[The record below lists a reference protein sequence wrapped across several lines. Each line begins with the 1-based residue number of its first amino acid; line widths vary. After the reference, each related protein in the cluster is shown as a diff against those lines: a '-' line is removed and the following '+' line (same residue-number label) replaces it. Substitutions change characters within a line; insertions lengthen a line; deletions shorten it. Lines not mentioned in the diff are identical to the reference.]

1 MSFLDLVER
10 IMDAVKP
17 AVRFYGFYLY
27 EVGKDDGDRTTLRR
41 VGDAGGNP
49 DLPGM
54 INKLYGS
61 HGITC
66 VSTEAS
72 QVLVGFEGGN
82 PARPFVA
89 FYVPKNPVSMLI
101 DADQTIQIMTTPGT
115 GIHGPG
121 GGTKQVYVGSKER
134 HKVARKDDPVYVGEL
149 QFVGGPGSLQIIQ
162 SYHDGSTRVI
172 GTLVGTGLVF
182 TPDLGSFGVALL
194 DGHISGGS
202 ELFSSE

>member
-1 MSFLDLVER
+1 MSFLALVER
-10 IMDAVKP
+10 ILEAIKP
-17 AVRFYGFYLY
+17 AVRHYGFYLY
-27 EVGKDDGDRTTLRR
+27 EVVKDDGARTTLRR

-54 INKLYGS
+54 IDKLYGA

-89 FYVPKNPVSMLI
+89 FYVPTNPVSMLI
-101 DADQTIQIMTTPGT
+101 DADETIQIATTPASGL
-115 GIHGPG
+115 HGPG
-121 GGTKQVYVGSKER
+121 GGVKQVYVGSKDR
-134 HKVARKDDPVYVGEL
+134 HKVARKDDPVYTGEL
-149 QFVGGPGSLQIIQ
+149 QFVPGAGSMQIIQ
-162 SYHDGSTRVI
+162 RYHDGTTRPI
-172 GTLVGTGLVF
+172 GTLVGSSLVF
-182 TPDLGSFGVALL
+182 TPDLSSFGVALL
-194 DGHISGGS
+194 DGHVAGGS

>member
-10 IMDAVKP
+10 IVDAVKP
-17 AVRFYGFYLY
+17 AVRFYGLYLY
-27 EVGKDDGDRTTLRR
+27 DVDKDDGARTTLRR

-54 INKLYGS
+54 IDKLYGS

-66 VSTEAS
+66 VSTAAS

-101 DADQTIQIMTTPGT
+101 DADEEIQIATTPVT
-115 GIHGPG
+115 GLGPPG
-121 GGTKQVYVGSKER
+121 HLKHVYVGSKER
-134 HKVARKDDPVYVGEL
+134 HKVARKDDPVYCGEIQIVAGVGTV
-149 QFVGGPGSLQIIQ
+149 QFVQIT
-162 SYHDGSTRVI
+162 HDGSTRPL
-172 GTLVGTGLVF
+172 GTLAASSLVF
-182 TPDLGSFGVALL
+182 TPDPGSIGVALL
-194 DGHISGGS
+194 DGHITGGS

>member
-1 MSFLDLVER
+1 MSFLALVES
-10 IMDAVKP
+10 IVDAIRP
-17 AVRFYGFYLY
+17 AVRHYGFYLY
-27 EVGKDDGDRTTLRR
+27 EVVKDDGARTTLRR

-54 INKLYGS
+54 IDKLYGA

-101 DADQTIQIMTTPGT
+101 DADDTIQIATTPASGL
-115 GIHGPG
+115 HGPHG
-121 GGTKQVYVGSKER
+121 VKQVYVGSKDR

-149 QFVGGPGSLQIIQ
+149 QFAPGAGIVQIIQ
-162 SYHDGSTRVI
+162 RYHDGSTRPI
-172 GTLVGTGLVF
+172 GTLAAPSLVF
-182 TPDLGSFGVALL
+182 TPDLSSFGVALL

>member
-10 IMDAVKP
+10 IVAAVKP

-27 EVGKDDGDRTTLRR
+27 EVDKDDGARTTLRR
-41 VGDAGGNP
+41 VGEAGGNP

-54 INKLYGS
+54 IDKLYGS

-89 FYVPKNPVSMLI
+89 FYVPKNPISMLL
-101 DADQTIQIMTTPGT
+101 DADQTIQIMTTPST
-115 GIHGPG
+115 GLHGPG

-134 HKVARKDDPVYVGEL
+134 RKVARKDDPVYCGEIQIVAGVGTV
-149 QFVGGPGSLQIIQ
+149 QFVQIT
-162 SYHDGSTRVI
+162 HDGSTRPL
-172 GTLVGTGLVF
+172 GTLAASSLVF
-182 TPDLGSFGVALL
+182 TPDPGSIGVALMN
-194 DGHISGGS
+194 GHITGGS